1 MPLQYGQTTTTRSA
15 VEHDA
20 GVVPELGL
28 GRRAQ
33 QAVALESPEAGFLF
47 EDRSRHERH
56 AEKLRVRMGEGGA
69 GLAPVVH
76 DRLRV
81 PDDRMRRV
89 LLHAVTDRAHHER
102 CGAVVEVGKRL
113 GMLG

>member
-1 MPLQYGQTTTTRSA
+1 VPLQYGQTTTTR

-20 GVVPELGL
+20 GVVSELGL
-28 GRRAQ
+28 GCRAQ

-47 EDRSRHERH
+47 EDRSGDERH
-56 AEKLRVRMGEGGA
+56 AEQLRVRMGERGA

-81 PDDRMRRV
+81 PDDWMRRV

-102 CGAVVEVGKRL
+102 CGAVVEVSERL
-113 GMLG
+113 GVLG